1 MDEMKKQQEV
11 AMQQQQQAQQAAAEA
26 EQNKFQAEAQ
36 LKQMDNEAKIQVAKI
51 GSDSRLQ
58 VAKIQAEVDRD
69 LHDTKE
75 RNEMDK
81 KAADYYIDRK
91 NRESEANLQ
100 KEEKAKSTGTSTTS
114 SDLKRAAEK
123 L

>member
-1 MDEMKKQQEV
+1 MYY
-11 AMQQQQQAQQAAAEA
+11 
-26 EQNKFQAEAQ
+26 
-36 LKQMDNEAKIQVAKI
+36 
-51 GSDSRLQ
+51 
-58 VAKIQAEVDRD
+58 
-69 LHDTKE
+69 KE

-114 SDLKRAAEK
+114 SDLKRAAER

>member
-1 MDEMKKQQEV
+1 MDNQAKIEV
-11 AMQQQQQAQQAAAEA
+11 A
-26 EQNKFQAEAQ
+26 N
-36 LKQMDNEAKIQVAKI
+36 I
-51 GSDSRLQ
+51 GSQSRVQ

-75 RNEMDK
+75 RNDMDK

-91 NRESEANLQ
+91 NREAEANLK
-100 KEEKAKSTGTSTTS
+100 KEEKEKSTGTSTTS
-114 SDLKRAAEK
+114 SDLKRAAQK